1 MAKYFT
7 FGEMLASE
15 VAEDNAIENI
25 PDWESIDNL
34 RNLTERVLEKV
45 REVWGKPIYVNSGYR
60 CEKLNRLVGGAV
72 NSQHKIGKAADITT
86 GSIEG
91 NKRLFALVE
100 QSDIEFDQL
109 IDEYGYQWLHIS
121 YDAMKAIQRRQVLHL
136 TR

>member
-1 MAKYFT
+1 MI
-7 FGEMLASE
+7 ASE

-45 REVWGKPIYVNSGYR
+45 REIWGKPIYVNSGYR

-109 IDEYGYQWLHIS
+109 IDEYGYEWLHIS
-121 YDAMKAIQRRQVLHL
+121 YDAMKAIQRRRVLHL